1 MDNES
6 PIIDHAD
13 KETKRG
19 FSIAPVKK
27 VIIFLFAVYVVVFA
41 VALLWC
47 LSNGVF
53 ENESTEEY
61 LEEYPSIDSSYV
73 DDRLIVYTDYDL
85 DQGASLLD
93 SETLEGYLSD
103 FGASIIYDYSME
115 DIGIYYIE
123 LDSSYTFEELK
134 EICNQL
140 EEYDGIESVI
150 LDWEVSIEPDD
161 MEPAV
166 I

>member
-13 KETKRG
+13 KETRRG

-27 VIIFLFAVYVVVFA
+27 AIIFLFAVYVVVFA
-41 VALLWC
+41 AALLWC

-61 LEEYPSIDSSYV
+61 LEGYPSVDTNYV
-73 DDRLIVYTDYDL
+73 DDRLVVFVDYDL
-85 DQGASLLD
+85 DEGRNLLD
-93 SETLEGYLSD
+93 TETLEEYLSD
-103 FGASIIYDYSME
+103 FGASIYDDSAG
-115 DIGIYYIE
+115 DIGIYYVE
-123 LDSSYTFEELK
+123 LDSSYTLEELK
-134 EICNQL
+134 EICSQL